1 MLGLTPNTTGTPLG
15 GKQHSYMPPGSS
27 TSPVFGPVQ
36 GLKSYSTVNPITNFG
51 RPTDAGDDQNL
62 TDRSR
67 VSMAIPAAV
76 KHGAKDFI
84 FPQGSVLFVWGAKD
98 TIDRSTIE
106 TYEILGVSDLNHKMN
121 SFQND
126 GYSVLEALAFGK
138 RMPMMISSSISREL
152 SRDKASSLES
162 KMGSF
167 YMDLHSLGRMINL
180 VGTPFSDVTQGTAA
194 AFSILKKSGGCLF
207 NVIHEGS
214 AEMGNIWDDLSPAAK
229 ANLILTKKSLID
241 IRNPFHRRPFQIY
254 PVSSVTGSGDGT
266 YCMHGVKP
274 TNESASA
281 KRSRISTDVIIT
293 KKRVIG
299 EIKDKYD
306 ELEFLTF
313 SHSYNRFCMV
323 LNPEVY
329 ESSAVTGTIASVRNH
344 EKKTV
349 RGKEH
354 DIISTHVTPTFLDWS
369 WSKPGPEYVSGPKM
383 TKNIYSWV
391 FWNIKRQD
399 GLLMPVGVV
408 TSGLRGKVP
417 PQEVLQT
424 YLFTDHENQKRASQE
439 LFKKSKITLHIRLQ
453 L

>member
-15 GKQHSYMPPGSS
+15 GKQHSHMPPGSS
-27 TSPVFGPVQ
+27 TSPALGPFE
-36 GLKSYSTVNPITNFG
+36 GMKSYSTVNPLKNFG

-67 VSMAIPAAV
+67 VSMAVPAAV

-84 FPQGSVLFVWGAKD
+84 YPQGAVLFAWGSKD

-106 TYEILGVSDLNHKMN
+106 TYEVLGVADLNNKMN
-121 SFQND
+121 IFQND
-126 GYSVLEALAFGK
+126 GYSVLEALAFNK
-138 RMPMMISSSISREL
+138 RMPTSISSSISREL
-152 SRDKASSLES
+152 SREKSVSLES

-167 YMDLHSLGRMINL
+167 YMDLHSLGRMVNVL
-180 VGTPFSDVTQGTAA
+180 GTPFSDVTQGTAA
-194 AFSILKKSGGCLF
+194 AFSILKKTGGCLF

-214 AEMGNIWDDLSPAAK
+214 AEMGDIWDDLSPSAK

-241 IRNPFHRRPFQIY
+241 VKNPFHRRPFQVY
-254 PVSSVTGSGDGT
+254 PITSVTGSGDGC
-266 YCMHGVKP
+266 YFLHGIKP

-281 KRSRISTDVIIT
+281 KRSRITTDTILT

-299 EIKDKYD
+299 EIKDKFD

-313 SHSYNRFCMV
+313 SHSYNRFSMA
-323 LNPEVY
+323 LNPDVY

-344 EKKTV
+344 EKKTI

-354 DIISTHVTPTFLDWS
+354 DIVPTHITPTFLDWS
-369 WSKPGPEYVSGPKM
+369 WSKMGPEYVQNPKL
-383 TKNIYSWV
+383 TKSIYSHV
-391 FWNIKRQD
+391 FWSIKRQD
-399 GLLMPVGVV
+399 GLLMPIGVV
-408 TSGLRGKVP
+408 TSGLRGKLP
-417 PQEVLQT
+417 AQEVIQS
-424 YLFTDHENQKRASQE
+424 YLFTDHENQQRASRE
-439 LFKKSKITLHIRLQ
+439 LFKKSKITLHVRLQ